1 MPRLAVRRLAVL
13 CVTAVTLL
21 LAACTG
27 STAADGGFVSGDGT
41 ITRVPLDKRTA
52 APVIEGTTL
61 DDKPWSS
68 SSASG
73 RVLVYNVWGSW
84 CPPCV
89 KEAPA
94 LVRAAQ
100 RTEKIAQFVGLN
112 TRDLNTAQPRAFIR
126 EFKVPYPNL
135 FDPDGALV
143 LKFAG
148 KLPLNAIPSTV
159 IVAADGRIA
168 ARVLGEATEATL
180 VGLIEDVAAGR

>member
-1 MPRLAVRRLAVL
+1 MRRLAVL
-13 CVTAVTLL
+13 WVSVLALL

-27 STAADGGFVSGDGT
+27 ATSAEGGYVSGDGT
-41 ITRVPLDKRTA
+41 ITRVPAGERTP
-52 APVIEGTTL
+52 APAIEGTTL
-61 DDKPWSS
+61 DGQPWSS
-68 SSASG
+68 SSVTG

-94 LVRAAQ
+94 LVRAAE
-100 RTEKIAQFVGLN
+100 RTGKIAQFVGLN
-112 TRDLNTAQPRAFIR
+112 TRDSGTPQAQAFVR

-135 FDPDGALV
+135 FDPSGELV
-143 LKFAG
+143 LRFAG

-159 IVAADGRIA
+159 IVDAEGRIA

>member
-1 MPRLAVRRLAVL
+1 MRRLAGL
-13 CVTAVTLL
+13 CITVVMLL

-27 STAADGGFVSGDGT
+27 SGTSAEGGFVSGDGT
-41 ITRVPLDKRTA
+41 ITRVPADQRTP
-52 APVIEGTTL
+52 APAISGTTL

-68 SSASG
+68 ESVTG

-94 LVRAAQ
+94 LVRAAH
-100 RTEKIAQFVGLN
+100 RTEKTAQFVGLN
-112 TRDLNTAQPRAFIR
+112 IRDLATPQAKAFVR
-126 EFKVPYPNL
+126 EFQVPYPNL
-135 FDPDGALV
+135 SDPSGELV

-148 KLPLNAIPSTV
+148 QLPLSAIPSTV
-159 IVAADGRIA
+159 IVDTQGRIA
-168 ARVLGEATEATL
+168 ARVLGETTEATL

>member
-1 MPRLAVRRLAVL
+1 MRRLAVF

-27 STAADGGFVSGDGT
+27 STGSTEGGFVSGDGR
-41 ITRVPLDKRTA
+41 ITRVPVEQRTP
-52 APVIEGTTL
+52 APEIAGTTL
-61 DDKPWSS
+61 DEKPWSS
-68 SSASG
+68 TSATG
-73 RVLVYNVWGSW
+73 KVLVYNVWGSW

-100 RTEKIAQFVGLN
+100 RTEQTAQFVGLN
-112 TRDLNTAQPRAFIR
+112 TRDLATAQGLAFVR
-126 EFKVPYPNL
+126 EFNVPYPNL
-135 FDPDGALV
+135 FDPGGELV

-148 KLPLNAIPSTV
+148 KLPLSAIPSTV
-159 IVAADGRIA
+159 IVDKQGRIA
-168 ARVLGEATEATL
+168 ARVLGDTTEATL

>member
-1 MPRLAVRRLAVL
+1 MRRLAVL
-13 CVTAVTLL
+13 CVAAVTLL
-21 LAACTG
+21 AGCTG

-41 ITRVPLDKRTA
+41 ITRVPLEQRTA
-52 APVIEGTTL
+52 APVIDGTTL
-61 DDKPWSS
+61 DGTPWSS
-68 SSASG
+68 SSVTG

-94 LVRAAQ
+94 LVRAAH

-112 TRDLNTAQPRAFIR
+112 TRDLATPQARAFVR
-126 EFKVPYPNL
+126 EFQVPYPNL
-135 FDPDGALV
+135 FDPDGGLV

-168 ARVLGEATEATL
+168 ARILGEATEATL

>member
-1 MPRLAVRRLAVL
+1 MRRLAVL
-13 CVTAVTLL
+13 LVAAATLL
-21 LAACTG
+21 LTACTG
-27 STAADGGFVSGDGT
+27 SGTSTEGGYVSGDGT
-41 ITRVPLDKRTA
+41 ITRVPVEQRTP
-52 APVIEGTTL
+52 APAVSGTTL

-68 SSASG
+68 DSVTG

-94 LVRAAQ
+94 LVRAAH
-100 RTEKIAQFVGLN
+100 RTETLAQFVGLN
-112 TRDLNTAQPRAFIR
+112 TRDSGTAQAQAFVR
-126 EFKVPYPNL
+126 EFAVPYPNL
-135 FDPDGALV
+135 FDPGGALV

-148 KLPLNAIPSTV
+148 QLPLNAIPSTV
-159 IVAADGRIA
+159 IVDAEGRIA